1 MAINRNYQTA
11 EYGKFVEI
19 VGNSQYPPV
28 SVIRYSYPDTSSAF
42 PSNSGLQPLSS
53 VDVYPKFAVL
63 TQSVDSS
70 QISAQ
75 LSTIVNVLC
84 AILAK
89 P

>member
-42 PSNSGLQPLSS
+42 PANSGLQPLSS

-63 TQSVDSS
+63 TQSVNASEISS
-70 QISAQ
+70 Q

-84 AILAK
+84 AILNK
-89 P
+89 